1 MSEYRIEQ
9 KGTDRVGHFWT
20 AQCHRRTCDSHS
32 YGQKSAYPKVEGVPT
47 SKTQFTAITSIN
59 SSNDEVV
66 SQVPFDPFSSD
77 NIRKRLVLILFFIR
91 RLCKTSKKRLARLD
105 LCSVSPGAGS
115 LSPQND
121 TLQLNDRYGGGDDDD
136 DKSGDGDD
144 GHDDDVLHNIKEL
157 GVVQIELCR
166 HKIVDRD
173 VGLWVNH
180 WLHCHL

>member
-1 MSEYRIEQ
+1 M
-9 KGTDRVGHFWT
+9 GHFWT

-77 NIRKRLVLILFFIR
+77 NIRKRLVLILF
-91 RLCKTSKKRLARLD
+91 LAAVKRQGEKRHTRLD
-105 LCSVSPGAGS
+105 LCSVSAGAGS

-121 TLQLNDRYGGGDDDD
+121 TFQLHDRYGGGDDDD

-144 GHDDDVLHNIKEL
+144 GHDNDVLHNIKEL
-157 GVVQIELCR
+157 RVVQIELCR
-166 HKIVDRD
+166 RQIVDRD